1 MADPIFW
8 LGLSVLLVAVSI
20 AAVLVAMLPA
30 LKELSRAARSA
41 EKLFDTLNREL
52 PPTLESIRLTGMEI
66 TDLTGEVT
74 QGVQSAGRVV
84 QQVDQGIVGAKQQAK
99 KAQRATRG
107 LVVGFKA
114 AWKSFI
120 QPPPRRR
127 SVSSLPPG
135 STDYLSSGDL
145 SASYEEFDGP
155 EYLEA
160 YQEET
165 VEYWE
170 ELPPDRWN
178 EPNSTEPEPPSHTL
192 SAQERLSQPPKYE
205 NPVEATPP
213 AEKDD
218 APTVKPYPRD
228 SA

>member
-1 MADPIFW
+1 VADPIFW

-20 AAVLVAMLPA
+20 AAVLMAMLPA

-66 TDLTGEVT
+66 TDLTDEVS

-84 QQVDQGIVGAKQQAK
+84 QQVDQSIVGVKQQAK

-114 AWKSFI
+114 AWRSFT
-120 QPPPRRR
+120 QPAPRRR

-135 STDYLSSGDL
+135 SPDYLSSGNP
-145 SASYEEFDGP
+145 SGYEEFEGSD
-155 EYLEA
+155 YLET

-170 ELPPDRWN
+170 EPAPNLGG
-178 EPNSTEPEPPSHTL
+178 EPNVFEAEPPPSPL
-192 SAQERLSQPPKYE
+192 NSQERLSSSPRYE
-205 NPVEATPP
+205 KPIEPIPP
-213 AEKDD
+213 AEKGDV
-218 APTVKPYPRD
+218 PTVRPLPRD

>member
-8 LGLSVLLVAVSI
+8 LGLSVLFVAVSI
-20 AAVLVAMLPA
+20 AAVLMAMLPA

-66 TDLTGEVT
+66 TDLTDEVS

-84 QQVDQGIVGAKQQAK
+84 QQVDQSIVGVKQQAK
-99 KAQRATRG
+99 KAQKATRG

-114 AWKSFI
+114 AWKSLT
-120 QPPPRRR
+120 QPAPRRR

-135 STDYLSSGDL
+135 SSDYLSSGES
-145 SASYEEFDGP
+145 SAYEEFEGP
-155 EYLEA
+155 DYLET

-165 VEYWE
+165 IEYWE
-170 ELPPDRWN
+170 ESAPDRWVD
-178 EPNSTEPEPPSHTL
+178 PNVAEAPPPSSPLT
-192 SAQERLSQPPKYE
+192 SQERLSPPSRYE
-205 NPVEATPP
+205 KAMEPMPP
-213 AEKDD
+213 SEKGD
-218 APTVKPYPRD
+218 APTVSPLPRD

>member
-20 AAVLVAMLPA
+20 AAVLMAMLPA

-66 TDLTGEVT
+66 TDLTDEVS

-84 QQVDQGIVGAKQQAK
+84 QQVDQSIVGVKQQAK
-99 KAQRATRG
+99 KAQKATRG

-114 AWKSFI
+114 AWKSLT
-120 QPPPRRR
+120 QPAPRRR

-135 STDYLSSGDL
+135 SSDYLSSGE
-145 SASYEEFDGP
+145 SSSYEEIEGP
-155 EYLEA
+155 DYLET

-165 VEYWE
+165 IEYWE
-170 ELPPDRWN
+170 ESAPDRWVD
-178 EPNSTEPEPPSHTL
+178 PNVVEAAPPSSPLT
-192 SAQERLSQPPKYE
+192 SQERLSPPSRYE
-205 NPVEATPP
+205 KAMEPMTPS
-213 AEKDD
+213 EKDD
-218 APTVKPYPRD
+218 APTVRPLPRD